1 MDIYHKLLK
10 ILFQTIAFGL
20 LLIIILK
27 FKGYNIK
34 SIIIKLLFIMIMSF
48 MLMLLYKLIK

>member
-1 MDIYHKLLK
+1 MDIYPKFLES
-10 ILFQTIAFGL
+10 LFQTITFGL

-48 MLMLLYKLIK
+48 TLIFLYKCIK